1 MPNVRRPYTAAVG
14 TATITFA
21 TWHGWLRARERW
33 PKLRVEEGRCHGHE
47 RGAQWLVIE

>member
-21 TWHGWLRARERW
+21 IRHGWLRARERR
-33 PKLRVEEGRCHGHE
+33 PKLRIEQGRCHAHE